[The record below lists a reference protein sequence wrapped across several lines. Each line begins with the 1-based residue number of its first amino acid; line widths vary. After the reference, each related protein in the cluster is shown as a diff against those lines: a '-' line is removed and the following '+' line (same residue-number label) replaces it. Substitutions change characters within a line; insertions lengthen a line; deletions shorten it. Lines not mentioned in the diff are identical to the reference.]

1 MKKAISIIMA
11 IAMVVVMAVPAFASG
26 MQLSTSVPYEHSVT
40 INYNDGGYVL
50 VNGKLCPDNTQF
62 NINRFGEID
71 LGIVFRNGYHL
82 GSISVNGMDVTDQF
96 VSGNL
101 KIADIVNDVYVN
113 IVFEKCSN
121 DPNDKC
127 GKVDMEGTVYLGKK
141 EVKGAELS
149 FDFGSATAKTD
160 SDGRYYVKDISDGKH
175 VVTIS
180 KDGEVLA
187 HTTFVIER
195 ADVTEPTLTT
205 ASDGTQ
211 VILIP
216 QDADKIYLD
225 FNIADNDGNDIPDKD
240 PDETDP
246 GDPDNPSFE
255 DPDGDPDIPSQDITP
270 DPDDDGDGHI
280 DDYDGTPDGDED
292 NDGVIITIGGPK
304 KDVPTLPIPDTFVE
318 FFENPIVIGSL
329 MVLSLFF
336 IILIIFKRKKDGEDE
351 REIVVK

>member
-82 GSISVNGMDVTDQF
+82 GSISVNGMDITDQF

-101 KIADIVNDVYVN
+101 KIADIVNDVCVN
-113 IVFEKCSN
+113 IVFEKCSD

-175 VVTIS
+175 VVEIS

-225 FNIADNDGNDIPDKD
+225 FNIADNDGNDVPDKD

-246 GDPDNPSFE
+246 GNPDNPSFE
-255 DPDGDPDIPSQDITP
+255 DPDGDPDIPSQDVTP
-270 DPDDDGDGHI
+270 DDGEDDEI
-280 DDYDGTPDGDED
+280 ATDGDED
-292 NDGVIITIGGPK
+292 NDGVIITIGSPK
-304 KDVPTLPIPDTFVE
+304 KDVPTLPIPDTFVK

-336 IILIIFKRKKDGEDE
+336 IILIIFKRKKDEEDE
-351 REIVVK
+351 RELVVK